1 MTELDKKRLE
11 VNDMANR
18 ITDILDFI
26 LFCVKNSQI
35 QPSLDKTC
43 TEGIHNY
50 LQSIAQPVDEL
61 YKSFLKAHIARF
73 NEN

>member
-18 ITDILDFI
+18 ITDILNFI

-35 QPSLDKTC
+35 QPSLDNTC

-50 LQSIAQPVDEL
+50 LQSIAKPVDEL